1 MLWRHY
7 WGGSAQCTKGLAV
20 KSIEGGL
27 FFFVLGV
34 WDGKHFVALAGL
46 AGVVAGPGGDGKGP
60 AAVTALR
67 VFTRPC
73 ANVTR
78 GRHGCRGDSA
88 SRHGTAVM

>member
-1 MLWRHY
+1 MHN
-7 WGGSAQCTKGLAV
+7 AQKDSLLKVSRVGY
-20 KSIEGGL
+20 

-34 WDGKHFVALAGL
+34 WDGKHFVVLAGL